1 MQAYSYAGQG
11 HSSPM
16 RLRAK
21 GITHAGACCLDSR
34 SRHVFHVRLHVAE
47 VDFQTFAERVF
58 RASVGAAVEA
68 VLGALATAGEVE
80 FAAQAFRGQRVAFV
94 QTEFAAFGRAVD
106 FVERGLGDVAQF
118 VFGVDEVVAGVD
130 VAVVL
135 DDPARRRTSR
145 PSSRRPA
152 ARRTTG
158 PARRR
163 TSGRNSGPRRPRP
176 TGRKRRTENARSLR
190 P

>member
-1 MQAYSYAGQG
+1 MQAYSVCRAGSFQPHAFAGEG
-11 HSSPM
+11 HDP
-16 RLRAK
+16 R
-21 GITHAGACCLDSR
+21 R
-34 SRHVFHVRLHVAE
+34 SLLFRQQVAHVFHVRLHVAE

-58 RASVGAAVEA
+58 GLPSAPRSKRCFGAPRHGRRSRICSAGIPRAACCVCSDRIRGVWPCGRFRR
-68 VLGALATAGEVE
+68 AGS
-80 FAAQAFRGQRVAFV
+80 
-94 QTEFAAFGRAVD
+94 
-106 FVERGLGDVAQF
+106 GDVAQF
-118 VFGVDEVVAGVD
+118 VGVDEVVAGVD
-130 VAVVL
+130 VAVA
-135 DDPARRRTSR
+135 ARR
-145 PSSRRPA
+145 PSVAARLAHRAGRPA